1 MADFGTS
8 QKIALRL
15 VAQEKKIILFKRCVI
30 NNHFKS
36 LIYLLT
42 F

>member
-1 MADFGTS
+1 MAYFSTS

-15 VAQEKKIILFKRCVI
+15 VAQEKKIILFKRFIV

-36 LIYLLT
+36 LIFLLT